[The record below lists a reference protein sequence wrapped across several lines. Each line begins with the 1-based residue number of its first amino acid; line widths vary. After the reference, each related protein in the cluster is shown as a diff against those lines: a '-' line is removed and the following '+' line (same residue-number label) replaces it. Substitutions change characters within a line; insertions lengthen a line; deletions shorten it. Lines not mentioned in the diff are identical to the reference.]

1 MGVRWRRL
9 MGRMRFRQQWIQLHL
24 LLGARNDIGVKLLP
38 VITVTGLSVLGLG
51 ARAEDLKLGI
61 IGLDTSHV
69 TAFTKI
75 LNDPSDPKHVP
86 GGKVVAAFKS
96 SSADIPSSASKVDEY
111 AATLQKDFGVK
122 LVGSIED
129 LCKEVDAVLIESVD
143 GRPHLEQ
150 AKPVIAAKKRL
161 FIDKPIG
168 GTLSDTLEI
177 FRLAKEA
184 GVPVFTSSAY
194 RYYDTMVELKKT
206 NVGQIR
212 SVISYG
218 PSHTEPHHPDFY
230 WYGVHPAEALYTVM
244 GTGCESVVRTTTPD
258 TDVATGT
265 WSGGRVG
272 ILCGIRTKPLPHKVT
287 VFGDNGFAEQKSGG
301 DSYAPLVA
309 QIMEFF
315 KTGVSP
321 IPAEETIEMFAF
333 MEAADES
340 KRRGGQP
347 VKLSEVLQKARKR

>member
-1 MGVRWRRL
+1 M
-9 MGRMRFRQQWIQLHL
+9 
-24 LLGARNDIGVKLLP
+24 GVKLLP
-38 VITVTGLSVLGLG
+38 VITATCFVVLSCAAG
-51 ARAEDLKLGI
+51 AEDLKIGI

-75 LNDPSDPKHVP
+75 LNDANDPKHVP

-96 SSADIPSSASKVDEY
+96 SSADIPSSAEKVDGY
-111 AATLQKDFGVK
+111 TATLQKDFGVK
-122 LVGSIED
+122 IVGSIED
-129 LCKEVDAVLIESVD
+129 LCKEVDCVLIESVD

-150 AKPVIAAKKRL
+150 ARPVIAAKKRL

-168 GTLSDTLEI
+168 GTLRDTLEI

-194 RYYDTMVELKKT
+194 RYYDTMVELKNT
-206 NVGQIR
+206 DVGAVR
-212 SVISYG
+212 SAISYG
-218 PSHTEPHHPDFY
+218 PSPLEPHHPDFF
-230 WYGVHPAEALYTVM
+230 WYGIHPTEALYTVL
-244 GTGCESVVRTTTPD
+244 GTGCESVVRTHTAD

-265 WSGGRVG
+265 WSGGRIGVLYG
-272 ILCGIRTKPLPHKVT
+272 LRTKPLPHQVT
-287 VFGDNGFAEQKSGG
+287 VFGENGFAQQKSGG
-301 DSYAPLVA
+301 DHYAPLVA
-309 QIMEFF
+309 QIVKFF
-315 KTGVSP
+315 QTGVSP

-347 VKLSEVLQKARKR
+347 VKLSEVLEKARKP